1 MYPANTIHSP
11 YAGLMLARRLR
22 RRPNIN
28 PAYWFN
34 VSCLLGNL
42 YVSGVTHTKSFLS
55 GLNNQMIP
63 SKYELWSTVYDIKTI
78 LGQCLTC
85 LLGSARPAVFN
96 LMFKMLIKLRRKPQI
111 LISVVTHAWYAAH
124 CYTGD
129 LGIFA
134 CLNFR

>member
-11 YAGLMLARRLR
+11 YAGVMLARRLR

-55 GLNNQMIP
+55 GLNNQKIP
-63 SKYELWSTVYDIKTI
+63 SKHEPFTQDSFNAGPPYTTLKQLWVNVS
-78 LGQCLTC
+78 
-85 LLGSARPAVFN
+85 N
-96 LMFKMLIKLRRKPQI
+96 
-111 LISVVTHAWYAAH
+111 
-124 CYTGD
+124 
-129 LGIFA
+129 A
-134 CLNFR
+134 C